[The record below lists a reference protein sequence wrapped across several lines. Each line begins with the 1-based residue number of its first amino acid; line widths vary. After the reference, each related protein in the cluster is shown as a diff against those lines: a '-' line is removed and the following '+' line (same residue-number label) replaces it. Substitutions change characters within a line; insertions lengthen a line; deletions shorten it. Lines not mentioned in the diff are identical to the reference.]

1 MSIKKILIWLPAIVM
16 AMIIFGFSKQDGEES
31 SGLSYK
37 AADIILTVCDKA
49 GIIDCNENNRES
61 MIEAVQFPIRKAAHM
76 TEYAIL
82 GWIAFAFL
90 GSCGIQGKMHYI
102 AVLGFNF
109 CYASTDEIHQL
120 FSPGRS
126 GQFKDV
132 CIDTAGTAIGLLLLA
147 ILLKIGRRHCAK
159 SAHTL
164 Q

>member
-76 TEYAIL
+76 TEY
-82 GWIAFAFL
+82 F
-90 GSCGIQGKMHYI
+90 
-102 AVLGFNF
+102 
-109 CYASTDEIHQL
+109 
-120 FSPGRS
+120 
-126 GQFKDV
+126 
-132 CIDTAGTAIGLLLLA
+132 LLA
-147 ILLKIGRRHCAK
+147 IAISFPLYGR
-159 SAHTL
+159 
-164 Q
+164 